1 MKAKIQATTAIL
13 VGKSN
18 VNGWCPVTG
27 EPTKTI
33 YQCFP
38 TGRLVRA
45 SSEENALEAHN
56 NELPNDT
63 RILSPESRASKPVEP
78 AVWDTKQKIETK
90 KVNNNITHLVAVVC
104 RTLPATNN
112 YPTRAKV
119 TLPRFQKSV
128 TLPWNYNASSPEVS
142 DQVAFWLQQNNLKH
156 CAYLDLHDHCVLA
169 VEWELVPQLLELF
182 KKKTPNRYKKP

>member
-27 EPTKTI
+27 KPTNSI

-45 SSEENALEAHN
+45 SSDANALKAHN

-63 RILSPESRASKPVEP
+63 RILSPESRVSKPVEP
-78 AVWDTKQKIETK
+78 AVWDNKQKIETK
-90 KVNNNITHLVAVVC
+90 KVNNNITHLVAVSC
-104 RTLPATNN
+104 RTLPATDN
-112 YPTRAKV
+112 YPARVKV
-119 TLPRFQKSV
+119 TLPRFQKSI
-128 TLPWNYNASSPEVS
+128 TLPWNFNVSPEVS

-156 CAYLDLHDHCVLA
+156 CAFLDLHDFHVLA

-182 KKKTPNRYKKP
+182 KNKTPNRYKK

>member
-27 EPTKTI
+27 EPANSI

-38 TGRLVRA
+38 TGKLVRA
-45 SSEENALEAHN
+45 SSDANALEAHN

-63 RILSPESRASKPVEP
+63 RILPPESKVSKPVEP
-78 AVWDTKQKIETK
+78 AVWDNKQKIETK
-90 KVNNNITHLVAVVC
+90 KVNNNTTHLVAVSC
-104 RTLPATNN
+104 RTLPATDN
-112 YPTRAKV
+112 YPTRIKV

-128 TLPWNYNASSPEVS
+128 TLPWNFNVSPEVS
-142 DQVAFWLQQNNLKH
+142 DQVAFWLQQSNLTP
-156 CAYLDLHDHCVLA
+156 CAFLDLHDHCVLA
-169 VEWELVPQLLELF
+169 LEWELVPQLLELF
-182 KKKTPNRYKKP
+182 KKKTPNRYKK

>member
-18 VNGWCPVTG
+18 VDGWCPVTG
-27 EPTKTI
+27 EPANSI

-45 SSEENALEAHN
+45 SSDANALEAHN

-63 RILSPESRASKPVEP
+63 RILSPESRVSKPEPEP
-78 AVWDTKQKIETK
+78 AVWDNKQKIETK
-90 KVNNNITHLVAVVC
+90 KVNNNITHLVAVSC
-104 RTLPATNN
+104 RTLPATDN
-112 YPTRAKV
+112 YPDRVKV

-128 TLPWNYNASSPEVS
+128 TLPWNHDASSPEVS

-156 CAYLDLHDHCVLA
+156 CAFLDLHNHCVLA

-182 KKKTPNRYKKP
+182 KKKTPNRYRK

>member
-27 EPTKTI
+27 EPANSI

-45 SSEENALEAHN
+45 SSDANALEAHN
-56 NELPNDT
+56 NELPNNT
-63 RILSPESRASKPVEP
+63 QILSPESKVSRPEPEP
-78 AVWDTKQKIETK
+78 AVWDNKQKIETK
-90 KVNNNITHLVAVVC
+90 KVNNNTAHLVAVSC
-104 RTLPATNN
+104 RTLPATDN
-112 YPTRAKV
+112 YPTRIKV

-128 TLPWNYNASSPEVS
+128 TLPWNFNVSPEVS
-142 DQVAFWLQQNNLKH
+142 DQVAFWLQQSNLTP
-156 CAYLDLHDHCVLA
+156 CAFLDLHDHCVLA
-169 VEWELVPQLLELF
+169 LEWELVPQLLELF
-182 KKKTPNRYKKP
+182 KNKTPNRYKK

>member
-18 VNGWCPVTG
+18 VDGWCPVTG
-27 EPTKTI
+27 EPTNSI

-38 TGRLVRA
+38 TGKLVRA
-45 SSEENALEAHN
+45 SSDASALEAYN

-63 RILSPESRASKPVEP
+63 QILSPESRVSKPVEP
-78 AVWDTKQKIETK
+78 AVWDVKQKIETK

-104 RTLPATNN
+104 RTLPATDN
-112 YPTRAKV
+112 YPTRVKV
-119 TLPRFQKSV
+119 TLPRYQKSV
-128 TLPWNYNASSPEVS
+128 TLPWSHDASSPEVS

-156 CAYLDLHDHCVLA
+156 CAFLDLHDHCVLA

-182 KKKTPNRYKKP
+182 KKKTPNRYKK

>member
-27 EPTKTI
+27 EPANSI

-45 SSEENALEAHN
+45 SSDANALEAHN

-63 RILSPESRASKPVEP
+63 RILSPKSKVSKPVEP
-78 AVWDTKQKIETK
+78 AVWDNKQKIETK
-90 KVNNNITHLVAVVC
+90 KVNNSTTHLVAVSC
-104 RTLPATNN
+104 RTLPATDN
-112 YPTRAKV
+112 YPTRIKV

-128 TLPWNYNASSPEVS
+128 TLPWNFNVSPEVS
-142 DQVAFWLQQNNLKH
+142 DQVAFWLQQSNLTP
-156 CAYLDLHDHCVLA
+156 CAFLDLHDHCVLA
-169 VEWELVPQLLELF
+169 LEWELVPQLLELF
-182 KKKTPNRYKKP
+182 KKKTPNRYKK

>member
-27 EPTKTI
+27 KPANTI

-38 TGRLVRA
+38 TGKLVRA
-45 SSEENALEAHN
+45 SSEEHALEAHN

-63 RILSPESRASKPVEP
+63 RILSPESRTSKPVEP

-90 KVNNNITHLVAVVC
+90 KVSNTITHLVAVVC
-104 RTLPATNN
+104 RTLPATDN
-112 YPTRAKV
+112 YPNPSQGDLAAVPEERNAP
-119 TLPRFQKSV
+119 LEPRRV
-128 TLPWNYNASSPEVS
+128 
-142 DQVAFWLQQNNLKH
+142 VAGGLGPSGF
-156 CAYLDLHDHCVLA
+156 
-169 VEWELVPQLLELF
+169 LVATEQP
-182 KKKTPNRYKKP
+182 